1 MIWKLCYYYRTG
13 NQNLIYLFLVPMYQ
27 IKNWPS
33 TDGFGPHCLAC
44 GSTGRCRWHRCCFD
58 SIWGRLAGDPCDL
71 LDPCP
76 GLFQVLFQLVH
87 QKLWNFQK
95 GYIWF
100 GPKCLHRYQSQTQDS
115 KQIQNCGHIVKKK
128 FIRSLFSP
136 ASSTGNLHQ
145 VVTCKIWGIKMTQ
158 ESTEI

>member
-1 MIWKLCYYYRTG
+1 MGLGHIASPAEA
-13 NQNLIYLFLVPMYQ
+13 LVGVDG
-27 IKNWPS
+27 
-33 TDGFGPHCLAC
+33 TDADPEAFGE
-44 GSTGRCRWHRCCFD
+44 GSLGTPVTFWIRARAFSKCSFNSFIRSCETSRKA
-58 SIWGRLAGDPCDL
+58 IL
-71 LDPCP
+71 
-76 GLFQVLFQLVH
+76 
-87 QKLWNFQK
+87 
-95 GYIWF
+95 F

-145 VVTCKIWGIKMTQ
+145 VVTGKIWGIKITQ